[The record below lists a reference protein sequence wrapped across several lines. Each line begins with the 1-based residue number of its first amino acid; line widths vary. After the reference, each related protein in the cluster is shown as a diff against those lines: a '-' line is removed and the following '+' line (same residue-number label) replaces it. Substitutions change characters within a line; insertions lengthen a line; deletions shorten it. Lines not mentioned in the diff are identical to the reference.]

1 MTNKSLP
8 LPLCP
13 DVKAQLH
20 MGEGGRSGKI
30 TFSNPEFPAIGFVLK
45 PIDKRGQIFEAAYMT
60 TDDKPLLGYRLIS
73 RSLPGQPPSVVDVL
87 HGLEIKS
94 PTDIRCRPKRPSDA
108 DTYGMG
114 FFYKVRAAIGVHQPF
129 AADPA
134 EAKRAYRSLDDWCLE
149 IYQYVQGGACSQ
161 EDANKLKFIIDL
173 NTFEY
178 DVDSSGRV
186 LDISKNKPLP
196 PQVRLFTYKDI
207 CDTPALFDGCS
218 FNKSVFLWAVEGYTQ
233 EMIAFFMGVSPS
245 KISRILNQ
253 PLDE

>member
-1 MTNKSLP
+1 MTNQSLP

-20 MGEGGRSGKI
+20 IDKGERSGKI
-30 TFSNPEFPAIGFVLK
+30 VFSKPEFPTIGFVLK
-45 PIDKRGQIFEAAYMT
+45 PIDKRGHIFEAAYMT
-60 TDDKPLLGYRLIS
+60 ADDKPLLGYRLIS
-73 RSLPGQPPSVVDVL
+73 RSLPGQPLSVVDVL
-87 HGLEIKS
+87 RGLKIES
-94 PTDIRCRPKRPSDA
+94 PTSIRCAPKRPSDA
-108 DTYGMG
+108 DAYGMG
-114 FFYKVRAAIGVHQPF
+114 FYYKVRAAIGAHQPHV
-129 AADPA
+129 ADPA
-134 EAKRAYRSLDDWCLE
+134 EAKAAYRSLGDWCLE
-149 IYQYVQGGACSQ
+149 IYQYVHDHAITV

-186 LDISKNKPLP
+186 LDISKSKPLP

-218 FNKSVFLWAVEGYTQ
+218 FDRSVFLWAVEGYTQ
-233 EMIAFFMGVSPS
+233 EMIAFFMGVSAS
-245 KISRILNQ
+245 KISRILKQ

>member
-1 MTNKSLP
+1 MTNRPLP

-20 MGEGGRSGKI
+20 MDKDERGGKI
-30 TFSNPEFPAIGFVLK
+30 VFSNPEFPTIGFVLK
-45 PIDKRGQIFEAAYMT
+45 PIDKAGRIFEAAYMT

-73 RSLPGQPPSVVDVL
+73 RSLPGHPLSLVDVL
-87 HGLEIKS
+87 HGLKIES
-94 PTDIRCRPKRPSDA
+94 PTSIRCRPKQPSDA

-114 FFYKVRAAIGVHQPF
+114 FFYKVRAAIGVHPF
-129 AADPA
+129 YAADPA
-134 EAKRAYRSLDDWCLE
+134 EAKRAYRSLGDWCLDL
-149 IYQYVQGGACSQ
+149 YRKVQENVLTV
-161 EDANKLKFIIDL
+161 EDANKHRCIIDL

-178 DVDSSGRV
+178 DVDWGGLFPFIDR
-186 LDISKNKPLP
+186 NKPLP

-207 CDTPALFDGCS
+207 LDTPALFDGCS
-218 FNKSVFLWAVEGYTQ
+218 FNRSVFLWAVEGYTQ
-233 EMIAFFMGVSPS
+233 EMIAFFMGVSAS

>member
-1 MTNKSLP
+1 MTDKPYP
-8 LPLCP
+8 LPLWP
-13 DVKAQLH
+13 GVKVH
-20 MGEGGRSGKI
+20 MQMSKDERNGKI
-30 TFSNPEFPAIGFVLK
+30 IFSDGAFSDIAFVLK

-73 RSLPGQPPSVVDVL
+73 RSLPGQPLSVVDVL
-87 HGLEIKS
+87 RGLRIERHRVRCAPKQPNKTLAYEI
-94 PTDIRCRPKRPSDA
+94 
-108 DTYGMG
+108 G
-114 FFYKVRAAIGVHQPF
+114 FYYKVREAIGAHQSHT
-129 AADPA
+129 ADPA
-134 EAKRAYRSLDDWCLE
+134 EAKRAYRSLGDWCLE
-149 IYQYVQGGACSQ
+149 ICQYMHDHAMTV

-186 LDISKNKPLP
+186 LTVSKNKPLP

-218 FNKSVFLWAVEGYTQ
+218 FDRSVFLWAVEGYTQ
-233 EMIAFFMGVSPS
+233 EMIGFFMGVSPS

>member
-20 MGEGGRSGKI
+20 MDKGERSGKI
-30 TFSNPEFPAIGFVLK
+30 VFSKPEFPTIGFVLT
-45 PIDKRGQIFEAAYMT
+45 PIGKRGEIFEAAYMT

-73 RSLPGQPPSVVDVL
+73 RSLPGQPLSVVDVL

-114 FFYKVRAAIGVHQPF
+114 FFYKVRAAIGVHQPY

-134 EAKRAYRSLDDWCLE
+134 EAKRAYRSLGDWCLE

-161 EDANKLKFIIDL
+161 EGANKLKFIIDM

-186 LDISKNKPLP
+186 LTVSKSNPLP
-196 PQVRLFTYKDI
+196 PQVRLFTYKDVL
-207 CDTPALFDGCS
+207 DTPALFDGCS
-218 FNKSVFLWAVEGYTQ
+218 FNKTVFLWAVEGYTQ
-233 EMIAFFMGVSPS
+233 EMIAFFMGVSAS

>member
-1 MTNKSLP
+1 MANQSLP

-13 DVKAQLH
+13 DVKARLS
-20 MGEGGRSGKI
+20 MDKGERSGKI
-30 TFSNPEFPAIGFVLK
+30 VFSKPEFPTIGFVLK
-45 PIDKRGQIFEAAYMT
+45 PIDKRGHIFEAAYMT

-73 RSLPGQPPSVVDVL
+73 RSLPGQPLSVVDVL
-87 HGLEIKS
+87 RGLKIES
-94 PTDIRCRPKRPSDA
+94 PTSIRCAPKRPSDA

-114 FFYKVRAAIGVHQPF
+114 FYYKVRAAIGAHQPY

-134 EAKRAYRSLDDWCLE
+134 EAKRAYRSLDGWCLE
-149 IYQYVQGGACSQ
+149 IYQYVQDGACSQ
-161 EDANKLKFIIDL
+161 EEANKLKFIIDL

-218 FNKSVFLWAVEGYTQ
+218 FNRSVFLWAVEGYTQ
-233 EMIAFFMGVSPS
+233 EMIGFFMGVSAS

>member
-134 EAKRAYRSLDDWCLE
+134 EAKRAYRSIGDWCLE
-149 IYQYVQGGACSQ
+149 IYQLIHNNLYS
-161 EDANKLKFIIDL
+161 EEKANTFKALIDL

-178 DVDSSGRV
+178 DVDWGGEILSIDR
-186 LDISKNKPLP
+186 NKPLP

-218 FNKSVFLWAVEGYTQ
+218 FNKTVFLWAVEGYTQ

>member
-73 RSLPGQPPSVVDVL
+73 RSLPGQPLSVVDVL
-87 HGLEIKS
+87 RGLRIERHRVRCAPKQPNKTLAYEI
-94 PTDIRCRPKRPSDA
+94 
-108 DTYGMG
+108 G
-114 FFYKVRAAIGVHQPF
+114 FYYKVREAIGAHQSHT
-129 AADPA
+129 ADPA
-134 EAKRAYRSLDDWCLE
+134 EAKRAYRSLGDWCLE
-149 IYQYVQGGACSQ
+149 ICQYVHDHAMTV

-186 LDISKNKPLP
+186 LTVSKNKPLP

-218 FNKSVFLWAVEGYTQ
+218 FDRSVFLWAVEGYTQ
-233 EMIAFFMGVSPS
+233 EMIGFFMGVSPS

>member
-1 MTNKSLP
+1 MDNKPYP
-8 LPLCP
+8 LPLWP
-13 DVKAQLH
+13 GVKVH
-20 MGEGGRSGKI
+20 MQMSKDERNGKI
-30 TFSNPEFPAIGFVLK
+30 IFSDGAFSDIAFVLK
-45 PIDKRGQIFEAAYMT
+45 PIDKKGHIFEAAYMT

-73 RSLPGQPPSVVDVL
+73 RSLPGQPLSVVDVL

-114 FFYKVRAAIGVHQPF
+114 FYYKVRTAIGAHQPH

-134 EAKRAYRSLDDWCLE
+134 EAKAAYRSLGDWCLE

-161 EDANKLKFIIDL
+161 EEANKLKFIIDL

-178 DVDSSGRV
+178 DIDSSGRV

>member
-73 RSLPGQPPSVVDVL
+73 RSLPGQPLSVVDVL
-87 HGLEIKS
+87 RGLRIERHRVRCAPKQPNKTLAYEI
-94 PTDIRCRPKRPSDA
+94 
-108 DTYGMG
+108 G
-114 FFYKVRAAIGVHQPF
+114 FYYKVREAIGAHQPHV
-129 AADPA
+129 ADPA
-134 EAKRAYRSLDDWCLE
+134 EAKAAYRSLGDWCLDL
-149 IYQYVQGGACSQ
+149 YRKVQENVLTV
-161 EDANKLKFIIDL
+161 EDANKHRCIIDL

-178 DVDSSGRV
+178 DVDWGGLFPFIDR
-186 LDISKNKPLP
+186 NKPLP

-218 FNKSVFLWAVEGYTQ
+218 FNKTVFLWAVEGYTQ
-233 EMIAFFMGVSPS
+233 EMIAFFMGVSAS

>member
-1 MTNKSLP
+1 MTDKPYP
-8 LPLCP
+8 LPLWP
-13 DVKAQLH
+13 GVKVH
-20 MGEGGRSGKI
+20 MQMSKDERNGKI
-30 TFSNPEFPAIGFVLK
+30 IFSDGAFSDIAFVLK

-186 LDISKNKPLP
+186 LTVSKNKPLP

-218 FNKSVFLWAVEGYTQ
+218 FDRSVFLWAVEGYTQ
-233 EMIAFFMGVSPS
+233 EMIGFFMGVSPS
-245 KISRILNQ
+245 KVSRILNQ

>member
-1 MTNKSLP
+1 MTNRP
-8 LPLCP
+8 YQLPLCP
-13 DVKAQLH
+13 GVTAQLH

-60 TDDKPLLGYRLIS
+60 TDDKPLLGYRLVS
-73 RSLPGQPPSVVDVL
+73 RSLPGQPLSVVDVL
-87 HGLEIKS
+87 HGLKIES
-94 PTDIRCRPKRPSDA
+94 PTSIRCAPKRPSDA

-114 FFYKVRAAIGVHQPF
+114 FYYKVRAAIGAHQPYT
-129 AADPA
+129 ADPA
-134 EAKRAYRSLDDWCLE
+134 EAKSAYRSLGDWCLE

-161 EDANKLKFIIDL
+161 EEANKLKFIIDL

-178 DVDSSGRV
+178 DVDCGGRV

-233 EMIAFFMGVSPS
+233 EMIGFFMGVSPS
-245 KISRILNQ
+245 KVSRILNQ

>member
-1 MTNKSLP
+1 MTDKPYP
-8 LPLCP
+8 LPLWP
-13 DVKAQLH
+13 GVKVH
-20 MGEGGRSGKI
+20 MQMSKDERNGKI
-30 TFSNPEFPAIGFVLK
+30 IFSDGAFSDIAFVLK

-73 RSLPGQPPSVVDVL
+73 RSLPGQPLSVVDVL

-94 PTDIRCRPKRPSDA
+94 PTGIRCRPKQPSDA
-108 DTYGMG
+108 DAYGIG
-114 FFYKVRAAIGVHQPF
+114 FFYKVRAAIGAHQPHT
-129 AADPA
+129 ADPA
-134 EAKRAYRSLDDWCLE
+134 EAKSAYRSLGDWCLE
-149 IYQYVQGGACSQ
+149 IYQYVQDGACSQ
-161 EDANKLKFIIDL
+161 EEANKLKFVIDL

-218 FNKSVFLWAVEGYTQ
+218 FDRSVFLWAVEGYTQ

>member
-114 FFYKVRAAIGVHQPF
+114 FYYKVRAAIGAHQPYT
-129 AADPA
+129 ADPA
-134 EAKRAYRSLDDWCLE
+134 EAKRAYRKLDGWCLE
-149 IYQYVQGGACSQ
+149 IRQYVQDNVCSQ
-161 EDANKLKFIIDL
+161 EEANKLKFIIDL
-173 NTFEY
+173 NTFDCEA
-178 DVDSSGRV
+178 DNSGRV
-186 LDISKNKPLP
+186 LAVSKSKPLP

-233 EMIAFFMGVSPS
+233 EMIGFFMGVSAS